1 MLRRLGLQFLQ
12 LVQCCR
18 LIYILDLDFP
28 PLFSGLPSLLRIS
41 TGTFLT
47 CMINKT
53 RSERK
58 VKRNNNH
65 VIITFRLSEIHLNRF
80 PGHLRSIHGRDASLG
95 LLARGES
102 EECESSTRVEEVRDL
117 SMLLSFILEFLQRRG
132 FFYVVDED
140 FSSLLSGTWVT
151 AAATSTFLA

>member
-47 CMINKT
+47 CMINRT
-53 RSERK
+53 SSVRK
-58 VKRNNNH
+58 VKRNNH

-80 PGHLRSIHGRDASLG
+80 PGHLRAIHGRDASLG

-102 EECESSTRVEEVRDL
+102 EECESSTWVEEVRDL

-132 FFYVVDED
+132 LFYVVDED

>member
-1 MLRRLGLQFLQ
+1 MNSLPGNLGA
-12 LVQCCR
+12 
-18 LIYILDLDFP
+18 
-28 PLFSGLPSLLRIS
+28 
-41 TGTFLT
+41 
-47 CMINKT
+47 
-53 RSERK
+53 
-58 VKRNNNH
+58 
-65 VIITFRLSEIHLNRF
+65 
-80 PGHLRSIHGRDASLG
+80 IHGRDASLG

-151 AAATSTFLA
+151 AAAATSTFLA

>member
-18 LIYILDLDFP
+18 LINILDLDFP

-47 CMINKT
+47 CMINRT
-53 RSERK
+53 SSERK
-58 VKRNNNH
+58 VKRNNH

-80 PGHLRSIHGRDASLG
+80 PGHLRAIHGRDASLG
-95 LLARGES
+95 LLASGES
-102 EECESSTRVEEVRDL
+102 EECESSTRIEEVRDL

-151 AAATSTFLA
+151 AASSSTFLA

>member
-47 CMINKT
+47 CMINRT
-53 RSERK
+53 SSERK
-58 VKRNNNH
+58 VKRNNH
-65 VIITFRLSEIHLNRF
+65 VIITFRLSEIHLNRL
-80 PGHLRSIHGRDASLG
+80 PGNLGAIHGRDASLG
-95 LLARGES
+95 LLASGES
-102 EECESSTRVEEVRDL
+102 EECESSTRIEEVRDL